1 MPVIALKDDGIAVID
16 GNCLQGQNCIGL
28 HRNFAIAAFG
38 IDLIELFCIEERGVV
53 VVACQAF
60 NTFIDAVQAACSV
73 DAGSENVA
81 QVIGANAVGILTCYG
96 KQGAHARLHFAGA
109 NAV

>member
-28 HRNFAIAAFG
+28 HGYFAIAALG
-38 IDLIELFCIEERGVV
+38 IDLVKLFCVEKRRVV
-53 VVACQAF
+53 VVACQTL
-60 NTFIDAVQAACSV
+60 NTFVDAVQTTRSV

-81 QVIGANAVGILTCYG
+81 QVIGANAVSILTCYG
-96 KQGAHARLHFAGA
+96 KQGAHAWLHFAGA